1 MRKRSLLWDF
11 ISVKAGEGRVRKEK
25 FGFVSVLLSLLG
37 DSSFEVQSLIKAGTL
52 SP

>member
-1 MRKRSLLWDF
+1 MLWDF
-11 ISVKAGEGRVRKEK
+11 ISVKAGEGRVRIEK